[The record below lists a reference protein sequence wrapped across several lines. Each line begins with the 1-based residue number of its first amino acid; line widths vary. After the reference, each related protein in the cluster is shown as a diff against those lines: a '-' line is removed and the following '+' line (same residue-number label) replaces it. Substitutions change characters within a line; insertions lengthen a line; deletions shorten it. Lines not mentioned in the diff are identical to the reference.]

1 MMNNKIS
8 IIIPVFNTEK
18 YLAEAIESVLSQTL
32 KPTEIIVVDD
42 GSTDKSVE
50 IARRFEPLV
59 RIISQANKGVGAARN
74 VGIQETSGDFLAF
87 LDADDFWTENK
98 LEIQLSYLENN
109 PKTDM
114 VFGYVEQFISSELPD
129 EHKSNLKSEL
139 DKMQGFV
146 AGAMLIKK
154 TTFLKAGF
162 FNEKLELGEFIDW
175 FSRAKDLGLTF
186 QVLNEIVL
194 KRRIH
199 TSNMGIYK
207 KQHLKDYTTLLRTA
221 LARKRKMINPNEE

>member
-1 MMNNKIS
+1 MNNKIS

-50 IARRFEPLV
+50 VARQFEPLV

>member
-50 IARRFEPLV
+50 VARQFEPLV